1 MAINFNK
8 SRGADDALMADINT
22 TPLVDVMLVLLIIF
36 LITIPAVTTSIAI
49 KLPKETLVKS
59 EPKLETIVISV
70 DATGASFLKNEKLMG
85 QADLQNRLELIK
97 KRQAVMPEVHI
108 RGDLSASYET
118 IGQTV
123 YALQQAGVTRIGFIT
138 QPPARN

>member
-1 MAINFNK
+1 MAITFNK
-8 SRGADDALMADINT
+8 SRNSEDALMADINT

-70 DATGASFLKNEKLMG
+70 DATGASFWKNDKLAG
-85 QADLQNRLELIK
+85 QADLQNRLRAI
-97 KRQAVMPEVHI
+97 QALPVKPEVHI
-108 RGDLSASYET
+108 RGDSSASYET

-123 YALQQAGVTRIGFIT
+123 YTLQQAGVTRIGFIT

>member
-1 MAINFNK
+1 MAISFNK
-8 SRGADDALMADINT
+8 SRNAEDALMADINT

-36 LITIPAVTTSIAI
+36 LITIPAVTTSITI

-70 DATGASFLKNEKLMG
+70 DAAGASFWKNDKLTG
-85 QADLQNRLELIK
+85 QADLQNRL
-97 KRQAVMPEVHI
+97 QAIQALPVKPEVHI
-108 RGDLSASYET
+108 RGDANASYET

-123 YALQQAGVTRIGFIT
+123 YALQQAGITRIGFIT

>member
-1 MAINFNK
+1 MAISFNK

-36 LITIPAVTTSIAI
+36 LITIPAVTTSISI

-59 EPKLETIVISV
+59 EPKLETLVISV
-70 DATGASFLKNEKLMG
+70 DAAGAIFWKNDKLEG
-85 QADLQNRLELIK
+85 QADLQNRLRAI
-97 KRQAVMPEVHI
+97 QAMQVKPEVHI
-108 RGDLSASYET
+108 RGDASASYEA